1 MERYIAIKESFFWK
15 WRQRENSKYFL
26 LMASLIY
33 DASYID
39 TEKLR
44 KGCLEYVAKKFAK
57 SIGVTEKILANKI
70 NYLKD
75 VGEVKIIKEDE
86 RRILEVV
93 YYDYYVITPDTQNTN
108 KETVYEDSDGKKYYQ
123 QWEKLPSVMVKSTIG
138 NGKNYHRIHYYN
150 NTNNNNN
157 NNNNKNE
164 NFVVADVSEKKDSE
178 TSVEDNKNE
187 ITLTENRENMEEY
200 WKQFGN
206 ANNPTWETFSGT
218 LPCGRQVYN
227 LSGEYVCYIK
237 TYVEKGYERT
247 LNLFLHNFWE
257 KDIIQFATNNNI
269 NPNIVTDWLK
279 EFKERQ
285 LDGIYSEH
293 EIDLKKDFSGEGEK
307 FYRNLYNHVLNFLRK
322 KVADRKRVIDL

>member
-15 WRQRENSKYFL
+15 WRQKESSKYFL

-33 DASYID
+33 DASYMD
-39 TEKLR
+39 TENLR

-57 SIGVTEKILANKI
+57 SIGITERSLLDKI

-75 VGEVKIIKEDE
+75 IGEVKITEEGE

-93 YYDYYVITPDTQNTN
+93 YYDYYVITPDTQNIN
-108 KETVYEDSDGKKYYQ
+108 KEITYGDKNGKNFHRERKKFPSGT
-123 QWEKLPSVMVKSTIG
+123 EKISIG
-138 NGKNYHRIHYYN
+138 NGKNFRRIHYYN

-157 NNNNKNE
+157 NNNNKKE
-164 NFVVADVSEKKDSE
+164 KVVVADVVEKKEFE
-178 TSVEDNKNE
+178 TSEQKNKNE

-227 LSGEYVCYIK
+227 LSGEYVCYMK
-237 TYVEKGYERT
+237 TYIEKGYEETYKMFICSFTKTGRA
-247 LNLFLHNFWE
+247 LEFCQRHNMP
-257 KDIIQFATNNNI
+257 KQ
-269 NPNIVTDWLK
+269 IVIEWLK
-279 EFKERQ
+279 EFKSAEMDKRQ
-285 LDGIYSEH
+285 H
-293 EIDLKKDFSGEGEK
+293 EQALKKDYKGLGEN
-307 FYRNLYNHVLNFLRK
+307 FYTEINNHLMNYLRK
-322 KVADRKRVIDL
+322 KIADREQARR